1 MAGSVI
7 RAISYSRLEKAQFIE
22 TAESKRLLEDPFEN
36 STGYGDMIHTPPY
49 SLEQLVY
56 LAECHPVHA
65 AALEQKVSDIIA
77 GGPKFT
83 PLHENDVSVEHDKVI
98 LWWKS
103 LFKESTGIETL
114 HSMWLDYETVGWGF
128 LEIVRDL
135 SGNVTSLYHVPG
147 HTMRA
152 GSNGLYVQMRSNK
165 RTWFKRYGDTN
176 EYNVASGEKL
186 KDAED
191 LVEVPFEKRSN
202 EVICFKK
209 SARRS
214 SYYGIPSYVAAIGQI
229 TLAVAA
235 RDYNILFFE
244 NHREPRYIIVLEGL
258 TLGDDSDK
266 LLDDIEQTLKSN
278 HKEPHR
284 NLILPIAGDAKV
296 RVERMGAN
304 GADINF
310 EKLQGQTQQEILT
323 AHRMPLDRIGS
334 TNTGALSGSAS
345 VSLNRIY
352 KEGVVS
358 RGQAILE
365 DILTDFIDTE
375 YEKTTGR
382 NADTLIDFEELDIN
396 DQSTDSTIVQ
406 VLVASE
412 IITLNEARKKI
423 RMEPKPE
430 FEDMTFL
437 QWSAKVAPKEPPGAP
452 VNPAPDKP
460 ITDRRTVEVAKQA
473 QTAMENKVAEM
484 ESDIVRINNLISAE

>member
-1 MAGSVI
+1 MLG
-7 RAISYSRLEKAQFIE
+7 
-22 TAESKRLLEDPFEN
+22 
-36 STGYGDMIHTPPY
+36 
-49 SLEQLVY
+49 
-56 LAECHPVHA
+56 
-65 AALEQKVSDIIA
+65 
-77 GGPKFT
+77 
-83 PLHENDVSVEHDKVI
+83 
-98 LWWKS
+98 
-103 LFKESTGIETL
+103 
-114 HSMWLDYETVGWGF
+114 
-128 LEIVRDL
+128 
-135 SGNVTSLYHVPG
+135 
-147 HTMRA
+147 
-152 GSNGLYVQMRSNK
+152 
-165 RTWFKRYGDTN
+165 
-176 EYNVASGEKL
+176 
-186 KDAED
+186 
-191 LVEVPFEKRSN
+191 
-202 EVICFKK
+202 
-209 SARRS
+209 
-214 SYYGIPSYVAAIGQI
+214 
-229 TLAVAA
+229 
-235 RDYNILFFE
+235 YNILFFE

-382 NADTLIDFEELDIN
+382 AADTLIDFEELDIN

-423 RMEPKPE
+423 RMEPNPE
-430 FEDMTFL
+430 FENMTFL
-437 QWSAKVAPKEPPGAP
+437 QWSTKNAPKEPPGAP

-460 ITDRRTVEVAKQA
+460 ITDRRTVEVAKQK
-473 QTAMENKVAEM
+473 QSELQDVGFEIYCKKVVQERLRMEIFQNRKL
-484 ESDIVRINNLISAE
+484 DIYV